1 MTPQEFYRIRKALG
15 FTTTQMAT
23 HLNLPNPS
31 VSGRNTIT
39 RYEKGYQVTG
49 IPGPVAVAMRA
60 LEKGYRGD
68 CGLCKFEA
76 TEEITTRCQSQQC
89 PFQKKAQQ

>member
-39 RYEKGYQVTG
+39 RYEKGFQITG

-60 LEKGYRGD
+60 LENGYRGE
-68 CGLCKFEA
+68 CGQCGKKA
-76 TEEITTRCQSQQC
+76 SDKTTTRCKKVQC
-89 PFQKKAQQ
+89 PFQKKAQ